1 MNDNT
6 EKISYAGDPAMRIVR
21 IEDALRRYMPK
32 EAGLANPV
40 REAMEYALMAGGKR
54 IRPQLLLLSY
64 EAFRTKKELT
74 LVGPDKVDGVV
85 GQSVGSAENH
95 TENQTED
102 RTGNQTE
109 NRTENLS
116 ENRTDNQTDNQTE
129 NRTSIPSDIPEIF
142 ASALEMIHTYSLVH
156 DDLPAMDDDSLRRG
170 RPTVHVVYGED
181 VAILAG
187 DGLLNYAYELA
198 ASAMERIPGDR
209 RVERAMMILA
219 RRPGLFGMLGGQA
232 ADVTLAGKKLE
243 DEQLNFIYANKT
255 AALLECAMQIG
266 AVLGGANEEETEQI
280 RRAAYAA
287 GIAFQVQDDILDMIG
302 DAETL
307 GKEVGQDERNEK
319 TTYVTLYGMEAAEAY
334 VRQLTDQANE
344 ILEGLLTVKKEGSD
358 GADEMSNPAA
368 EELISLLQSLVGRKK

>member
-6 EKISYAGDPAMRIVR
+6 EKISYAGDPAMRIAR

-85 GQSVGSAENH
+85 GQSVVSAEK
-95 TENQTED
+95 
-102 RTGNQTE
+102 RTDNQTE

-116 ENRTDNQTDNQTE
+116 ENRMDNRMDNQTE

-243 DEQLNFIYANKT
+243 DEQLTFIYANKT

-302 DAETL
+302 DAATL

>member
-6 EKISYAGDPAMRIVR
+6 EKISYAGDPAMRIAR

-64 EAFRTKKELT
+64 EAFRTKKMHALERYGKT
-74 LVGPDKVDGVV
+74 NGVAE
-85 GQSVGSAENH
+85 QSVISTDNLAEN
-95 TENQTED
+95 Q
-102 RTGNQTE
+102 
-109 NRTENLS
+109 S
-116 ENRTDNQTDNQTE
+116 ENCGEKQQEFVIESKTKNPSETCAE
-129 NRTSIPSDIPEIF
+129 NNTSIPSDIPEIF

-266 AVLGGANEEETEQI
+266 AVLGGANEEETEKI
-280 RRAAYAA
+280 RKAAYAA

-344 ILEGLLTVKKEGSD
+344 ILEGLLTVKDEGAD

>member
-6 EKISYAGDPAMRIVR
+6 EKISYAGDPAMRIAR

-64 EAFRTKKELT
+64 EAFRTKKMHALERYGKT
-74 LVGPDKVDGVV
+74 NGVAE
-85 GQSVGSAENH
+85 QSVISNDNLAEN
-95 TENQTED
+95 Q
-102 RTGNQTE
+102 
-109 NRTENLS
+109 S
-116 ENRTDNQTDNQTE
+116 ENCGEKQQEFVIESKTKNPSETCAE
-129 NRTSIPSDIPEIF
+129 NNTSIPSDIPEIF